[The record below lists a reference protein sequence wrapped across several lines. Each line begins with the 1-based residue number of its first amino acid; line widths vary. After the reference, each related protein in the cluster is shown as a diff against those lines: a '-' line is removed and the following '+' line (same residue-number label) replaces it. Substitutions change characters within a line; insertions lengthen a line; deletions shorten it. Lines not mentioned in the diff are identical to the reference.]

1 LFCHVIIKNAGENLC
16 FYVRHNRN
24 VLVFSIII
32 ENVYKMCYNELK
44 TIDRF
49 EVMFMLRIAL
59 CDDEVAVCSELES
72 YIVKA
77 CNDMNIESEID
88 IFFSGSILK
97 KHLLDGSKYNMFF
110 LDIELNDES
119 GITISECIRN
129 EINDESAQIVYV
141 SGKTEYDR
149 QLFAFRPF
157 SFIEKP
163 FDVEV
168 IRTTL
173 EKYMRIY
180 GDKNDLFH
188 YKYGHDTYWIAL
200 SSVLYFK
207 SNRKL
212 ITIVSTSAI
221 DEFYGT
227 MNNLIE
233 QLSSQGFISP
243 HKSYLINYRFIRAY
257 QADSIIMVNGDKI
270 PIAKGKR
277 DEISKLQ
284 LRFENGGH

>member
-1 LFCHVIIKNAGENLC
+1 
-16 FYVRHNRN
+16 
-24 VLVFSIII
+24 
-32 ENVYKMCYNELK
+32 
-44 TIDRF
+44 
-49 EVMFMLRIAL
+49 MLRIAL
-59 CDDEVAVCSELES
+59 CDDEVSVCTELES
-72 YIVKA
+72 YIMKV
-77 CNDMNIESEID
+77 CNDINIESEID
-88 IFFSGSILK
+88 IFFSGSSLK
-97 KHLLDGSKYNMFF
+97 KQLIEGNIYNIFF

-119 GITISECIRN
+119 GIKISECIRN
-129 EINDESAQIVYV
+129 EINDESAQIIFV

-163 FDVEV
+163 FEIEV

-180 GDKNDLFH
+180 GSKNDLFH
-188 YKYGHDTYWIAL
+188 YKFGHDTHWISL
-200 SSVLYFK
+200 NSVLYFK

-212 ITIVSTSAI
+212 ISIVTTSNI
-221 DEFYGT
+221 DEYYGT
-227 MNNLIE
+227 MNSLIE

-243 HKSYLINYRFIRAY
+243 HKSFLINYRFIKAY
-257 QADSIIMVNGDKI
+257 RADSIIMVNGDKI

-284 LRFENGGH
+284 LHFENGGH

>member
-1 LFCHVIIKNAGENLC
+1 
-16 FYVRHNRN
+16 
-24 VLVFSIII
+24 
-32 ENVYKMCYNELK
+32 
-44 TIDRF
+44 
-49 EVMFMLRIAL
+49 MLRIAI
-59 CDDEVAVCSELES
+59 CDDEDFVCTALES
-72 YIVKA
+72 YINKA
-77 CNDMNIESEID
+77 CTAINVEAEID
-88 IFFSGSILK
+88 IFYSGSILK
-97 KHLLDGSKYNMFF
+97 AHLKKGSMYNIFF

-119 GITISECIRN
+119 GITISDCIRN
-129 EINDESAQIVYV
+129 EISDESAQIVYV

-163 FDVEV
+163 FDADV

-173 EKYMRIY
+173 EKYLRIY

-188 YKYGHDTYWIAL
+188 YKYGHDTYCINL

-212 ITIVSTSAI
+212 ITIISISAK

-227 MNNLIE
+227 MSSMIE
-233 QLSSQGFISP
+233 QLSPQGFISP
-243 HKSYLINYRFIRAY
+243 HKSYLVNYRFIKAFY
-257 QADSIIMVNGDKI
+257 ADTVVMVNGDEI

>member
-1 LFCHVIIKNAGENLC
+1 MI
-16 FYVRHNRN
+16 
-24 VLVFSIII
+24 
-32 ENVYKMCYNELK
+32 
-44 TIDRF
+44 
-49 EVMFMLRIAL
+49 RIAI
-59 CDDEVAVCSELES
+59 CDDEDAVCSALER
-72 YIVKA
+72 YIIKA
-77 CNDMNIESEID
+77 CSKINIESEID
-88 IFFSGSILK
+88 IFSSGSTLK
-97 KHLLDGSKYNMFF
+97 RRLIDGNKYNLFF

-119 GITISECIRN
+119 GITVSDCIRN
-129 EINDESAQIVYV
+129 QTNDESAQIIYV

-163 FDVEV
+163 FGADA
-168 IRTTL
+168 ISTAI

-188 YKYGHDTYWIAL
+188 YKFGHDTYWVNL

-212 ITIVSTSAI
+212 ISIISSSFK

-227 MNNLIE
+227 MSSLIE
-233 QLSSQGFISP
+233 QLSTRGFISP
-243 HKSYLINYRFIRAY
+243 HKSYLINYRFIRTF
-257 QADSIIMVNGDKI
+257 QADAIIMVNGDKI

-284 LRFENGGH
+284 LHFENGEH

>member
-1 LFCHVIIKNAGENLC
+1 
-16 FYVRHNRN
+16 
-24 VLVFSIII
+24 
-32 ENVYKMCYNELK
+32 
-44 TIDRF
+44 
-49 EVMFMLRIAL
+49 MLRIAL
-59 CDDEVAVCSELES
+59 CDDEDTVCSELES
-72 YIVKA
+72 FIMQA
-77 CNDMNIESEID
+77 CKKLHIENEID
-88 IFFSGSILK
+88 IFSSGSILK
-97 KHLLDGSKYNMFF
+97 KHLIDGSMYNIFF
-110 LDIELNDES
+110 LDIELDDES
-119 GITISECIRN
+119 GITISDCIRN

-163 FDVEV
+163 FDAAV
-168 IRTTL
+168 IHTTL

-188 YKYGHDTYWIAL
+188 YKYGHDTYWVKL

-212 ITIVSTSAI
+212 ISIVSLSSKE
-221 DEFYGT
+221 EFYGT
-227 MNNLIE
+227 MSSLVE
-233 QLSSQGFISP
+233 QLSTQGFISP
-243 HKSYLINYRFIRAY
+243 HKSYLVNYRFIKAF
-257 QADSIIMVNGDKI
+257 QADAIIMVNGDEV

-284 LRFENGGH
+284 LHFENGGH

>member
-1 LFCHVIIKNAGENLC
+1 
-16 FYVRHNRN
+16 
-24 VLVFSIII
+24 
-32 ENVYKMCYNELK
+32 
-44 TIDRF
+44 
-49 EVMFMLRIAL
+49 MLRIAL
-59 CDDEVAVCSELES
+59 CDDEDAVCSELETF
-72 YIVKA
+72 IIQA
-77 CNDMNIESEID
+77 CKEMHIENEID
-88 IFFSGSILK
+88 IFSSGAILK
-97 KHLLDGSKYNMFF
+97 KHLIDGSMYNIFF

-119 GITISECIRN
+119 GITISNCIRN
-129 EINDESAQIVYV
+129 EVNDESAQIVYV

-163 FDVEV
+163 FDADV

-188 YKYGHDTYWIAL
+188 YKYGHDTYWVNL

-212 ITIVSTSAI
+212 ISIISLSAR

-227 MNNLIE
+227 ISSLIE
-233 QLSSQGFISP
+233 QLRTQGFISP
-243 HKSYLINYRFIRAY
+243 HKSYLVNYRFIKAF
-257 QADSIIMVNGDKI
+257 QADAIILVNGDEI

>member
-1 LFCHVIIKNAGENLC
+1 
-16 FYVRHNRN
+16 
-24 VLVFSIII
+24 
-32 ENVYKMCYNELK
+32 
-44 TIDRF
+44 
-49 EVMFMLRIAL
+49 MLRIAL
-59 CDDEVAVCSELES
+59 CDDEDTVCSELES
-72 YIVKA
+72 FIIQA
-77 CNDMNIESEID
+77 CKELHIENEID
-88 IFFSGSILK
+88 IFSSGSNLK
-97 KHLLDGSKYNMFF
+97 KHLIDGSMYNIFF

-129 EINDESAQIVYV
+129 EVNDESAQIVYV

-163 FDVEV
+163 FDADI

-188 YKYGHDTYWIAL
+188 YKYGHDTYWVNL

-212 ITIVSTSAI
+212 ISIVSLSSKE
-221 DEFYGT
+221 DFYCT
-227 MNNLIE
+227 MSSLIE
-233 QLSSQGFISP
+233 QLSTQGFISP
-243 HKSYLINYRFIRAY
+243 HKSYLVNYRFIKAF
-257 QADSIIMVNGDKI
+257 QADAIIMVNGDEV

-284 LRFENGGH
+284 LHFENGGH

>member
-1 LFCHVIIKNAGENLC
+1 MI
-16 FYVRHNRN
+16 
-24 VLVFSIII
+24 
-32 ENVYKMCYNELK
+32 
-44 TIDRF
+44 
-49 EVMFMLRIAL
+49 RIAV
-59 CDDEVAVCSELES
+59 CDDEDSVCSALES
-72 YIVKA
+72 YINHA
-77 CNDMNIESEID
+77 CTEINIESEID
-88 IFFSGSILK
+88 IFNSGAILK
-97 KHLLDGSKYNMFF
+97 SHLKNGSMYNIFF

-119 GITISECIRN
+119 GITISDCIRN
-129 EINDESAQIVYV
+129 EMNDESAQIVYV

-163 FDVEV
+163 FDAEV

-173 EKYMRIY
+173 EKYLRIY

-188 YKYGHDTYWIAL
+188 YKYGHDTYWVNL

-212 ITIVSTSAI
+212 ISIISHSTQ

-227 MNNLIE
+227 MSSLIE
-233 QLSSQGFISP
+233 QLNSHGFISP
-243 HKSYLINYRFIRAY
+243 HKSYLVNYRFIKAFY
-257 QADSIIMVNGDKI
+257 ADTIMMVNGDEI
-270 PIAKGKR
+270 PISKGKR

-284 LRFENGGH
+284 LKFENGGH